1 LRRRLADRRFP
12 DGLGNRIARDP
23 WRDVRPLPIAASLEV
38 WRLVHRAS
46 SFPFS
51 DDGSLRMAAPRGP
64 EAAPKNFRIF
74 TETNFQDGGD
84 AGGKPAGRVFLRA
97 L

>member
-1 LRRRLADRRFP
+1 
-12 DGLGNRIARDP
+12 
-23 WRDVRPLPIAASLEV
+23 
-38 WRLVHRAS
+38 
-46 SFPFS
+46 
-51 DDGSLRMAAPRGP
+51 MAAPRGP